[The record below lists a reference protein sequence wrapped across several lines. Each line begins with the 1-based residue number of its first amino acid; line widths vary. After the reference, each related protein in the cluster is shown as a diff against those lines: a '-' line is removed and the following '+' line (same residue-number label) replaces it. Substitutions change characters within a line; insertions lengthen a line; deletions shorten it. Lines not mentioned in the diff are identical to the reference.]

1 MIVLNFMIYAWP
13 FFVFFSERI
22 WKGSIDQWN
31 DWSVHFSQLMFSVQ
45 LVAAKDLDQVNTFFV
60 FMEPHQPS
68 RIHRVSNLT
77 WLTPM
82 HTHLEFWVPKLTK
95 HETFWSNIIAWAT
108 TLQDYIV
115 WLELVCPINLSWPLS
130 NDSKFDPNHIPR
142 YINYV
147 IHPWNLC
154 SIEFFASLRAWVNCS
169 K

>member
-1 MIVLNFMIYAWP
+1 MLGLFL
-13 FFVFFSERI
+13 FFFSERI

-154 SIEFFASLRAWVNCS
+154 SIEFFCIFEGVSQL
-169 K
+169 